1 MTLPLSIL
9 ALGLAILATAAG
21 HVLFKWG
28 ALHESLLWRVAGVG
42 MWGLAPIFSLLALRQ
57 LSVGEVYVATAIT
70 PVITTFAGLT
80 LFREHVSRRTAT
92 GIAVVVFGVFL
103 FGLGLW

>member
-1 MTLPLSIL
+1 MTVQLSIL
-9 ALGLAILATAAG
+9 ALVMAILATAAG

-28 ALHESLLWRVAGVG
+28 AVRDALLWKGAGVG
-42 MWGLAPIFSLLALRQ
+42 MWALAPIFSLLALRQ

-70 PVITTFAGLT
+70 PVITTIAGLT
-80 LFREHVSRRTAT
+80 LFGESLSRRAAV
-92 GIAVVVFGVFL
+92 GIMIVVCGVFL